1 MFLGILLAI
10 WIAMH
15 FCPLRSSGVCLY
27 DCLILNED
35 EEKKKKKGKVGIAAA
50 VSYTV
55 VYWPR
60 Q

>member
-1 MFLGILLAI
+1 MDCHALVY
-10 WIAMH
+10 
-15 FCPLRSSGVCLY
+15 VCMTVL
-27 DCLILNED
+27 LNED